1 MTVSSDTF
9 ADFFSTG
16 FDPRDLPPL
25 AELLRAKPLLDAFV
39 TLFRGGDEEVLARL
53 LVLREIGRR
62 GDSPYWTPQA
72 LQAHFAYLNPVK
84 LDTVLKRL
92 RENGLLCWE
101 DGAYRLSEPGRV
113 ALAALTALLNFS
125 DADAELGYLTA
136 QVAGQQR
143 LGRVSHEALQHLLG
157 RLNEL
162 YRYFAEALES
172 QSEHQIRKAQARL
185 EAVWRWVEQGTE
197 VMRTLLEDPELD
209 RRALD
214 QAQAIALAQSRV
226 LRLTGSFQ
234 RRLNQLQAQ
243 RVHLGQSGLTSS
255 DIGEWLRAVPQRRLV
270 ELGAGML
277 RFLPQ
282 PAFLTDAELFDV
294 AEHELLGRDRA
305 SGDAEAL
312 PEIARAPE
320 TAAPEAERLYQ
331 AERLFEEL
339 SALSAPTSLTR
350 AVLAATYPETAYRL
364 SLLSLLGDAE
374 AAADRSVVADIVK
387 LPLALRVEAE
397 LDHLDH
403 PEVASISRG
412 VIGTA
417 ADRE

>member
-1 MTVSSDTF
+1 MT
-9 ADFFSTG
+9 
-16 FDPRDLPPL
+16 
-25 AELLRAKPLLDAFV
+25 ELLRARTLLDAFI

-53 LVLREIGRR
+53 LVLREIGRH
-62 GDSPYWTPQA
+62 GEVPFWTPQA
-72 LQAHFAYLNPVK
+72 LQAHFVYLNPVK

-101 DGAYRLSEPGRV
+101 GEDGGYRLSEPGRV
-113 ALAALTALLNFS
+113 ALAALAALLNFS
-125 DADAELGYLTA
+125 EADAELGYLTA
-136 QVAGQQR
+136 QVAGQQQ

-162 YRYFAEALES
+162 YRYFADALES

-197 VMRTLLEDPELD
+197 VMHRLLDDPELD

-255 DIGEWLRAVPQRRLV
+255 DIGEWLRAVPQKQLAG
-270 ELGAGML
+270 LAAGML
-277 RFLPQ
+277 HFLPQ
-282 PAFLTDAELFDV
+282 PAFATGAELLDI
-294 AEHELLGRDRA
+294 AEHELLERDRPPP
-305 SGDAEAL
+305 AEAAL
-312 PEIARAPE
+312 PQIDRAPE
-320 TAAPEAERLYQ
+320 VAAPEAERLYQ

-339 SALSAPTSLTR
+339 TALSGPVPLHQ
-350 AVLAATYPETAYRL
+350 AVLAASYPETAYRL

-374 AAADRSVVADIVK
+374 AAAEASVVAEIVK
-387 LPLALRVEAE
+387 LPLSLRIEAAVD
-397 LDHLDH
+397 LLDH

-412 VIGTA
+412 RVEGNT
-417 ADRE
+417 R